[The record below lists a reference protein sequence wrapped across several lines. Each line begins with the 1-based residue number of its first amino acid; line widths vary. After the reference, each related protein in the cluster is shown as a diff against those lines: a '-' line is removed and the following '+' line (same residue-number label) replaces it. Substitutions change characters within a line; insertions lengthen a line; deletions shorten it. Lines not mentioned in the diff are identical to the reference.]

1 MNRNFTP
8 SESKQNS
15 QSASFRSMW
24 RESSVSRA
32 LNLSLRVTDAK
43 LSGRS
48 VGLFRC
54 VLAFLKEGV
63 TVCPKEGP
71 KEGPKIRIAEFPY
84 MMFKVSLD
92 LFISLLLHYLVP
104 KEDAFIGHLLVL
116 FLHG

>member
-63 TVCPKEGP
+63 SEGRS
-71 KEGPKIRIAEFPY
+71 KGRSENPY
-84 MMFKVSLD
+84 RGISYMLFKVSLD